1 MIPFLPEKSLKK
13 VLTNDPE
20 CAIIRPWKGKPQ
32 ERKERTIMKTVEM
45 IKWGKGYY
53 VTTRFQGRAIV
64 REFIKTKTDALTR
77 VKELKKEGYVE
88 A

>member
-1 MIPFLPEKSLKK
+1 
-13 VLTNDPE
+13 
-20 CAIIRPWKGKPQ
+20 
-32 ERKERTIMKTVEM
+32 MKTVEM

-53 VTTRFQGRAIV
+53 VTTRFQGRAIA
-64 REFIKTKTDALTR
+64 REFIKTKTAANAR